1 LRASFNCSPLKQS
14 TTRHEEAML
23 IFNDVTSALRFLRDL
38 EQRVQRREKA
48 AAAKAA
54 QAAAS
59 DDDIPFWYAARLA
72 PQRYRPIPRLPH
84 MRVSGTL

>member
-1 LRASFNCSPLKQS
+1 
-14 TTRHEEAML
+14 ML

-59 DDDIPFWYAARLA
+59 DDDIPF
-72 PQRYRPIPRLPH
+72 
-84 MRVSGTL
+84 